1 MSQPPGRV
9 TPALSSWVASG
20 ENSEAATVS
29 WPEGNLKPSM
39 RFSVGVGAEAV
50 VPAESGE
57 SGESVEASGFHG
69 QRLAAFPATL
79 RALAPRN
86 WPVAEVARAVAL
98 AVARVA
104 LVTLVVTDRVTEP
117 APCATMRLVLQLDS
131 GRASAV
137 ASTAAD
143 AGRGDMLG
151 ERWRGKGR
159 AANVIFPGGR
169 RVLRGGWGDV
179 KNPFPAGGCA
189 A

>member
-1 MSQPPGRV
+1 M
-9 TPALSSWVASG
+9 SSWVAAG

-39 RFSVGVGAEAV
+39 RFSVGAV
-50 VPAESGE
+50 AAVAVLPEESGDA
-57 SGESVEASGFHG
+57 GESVASSGFHG

-79 RALAPRN
+79 RALEPRN

-98 AVARVA
+98 AVARLA
-104 LVTLVVTDRVTEP
+104 PATLVVTDRVTVP
-117 APCATMRLVLQLDS
+117 ALWATMRLVLQLDS

-151 ERWRGKGR
+151 ERWRWKGR
-159 AANVIFPGGR
+159 AANVIFPGG
-169 RVLRGGWGDV
+169 GGG
-179 KNPFPAGGCA
+179 
-189 A
+189 